1 MGRDLERA
9 VFGGSDSELSEYED
23 VQQQQVVALP
33 PPPPGRPKPRDEY
46 ESSGGDSEDDYV
58 QERPQSTKTKKRS
71 SLGRKPIESGEK
83 RKRKRK
89 QPPPPVD
96 FSDLPPEQA
105 NKLRLDMKIDE
116 ILRSKKS
123 NRPRKK
129 KANDEVLDSFADDEV
144 ARLREAMNTAADEDI
159 RSNND
164 KLPATAKLR
173 LLPEAMDT
181 LRKASLA
188 QSMIDNNLLEAVRRW
203 LEPLPDRSLPA
214 HNIQREFFC
223 HHQKNGVYRQCCA

>member
-1 MGRDLERA
+1 MKFCPD
-9 VFGGSDSELSEYED
+9 F
-23 VQQQQVVALP
+23 QQQQAVALP
-33 PPPPGRPKPRDEY
+33 PPPPGRPSKPRDEY

-58 QERPQSTKTKKRS
+58 QERPQSTKIKKRS
-71 SLGRKPIESGEK
+71 SLGRKPTESGEQ

-96 FSDLPPEQA
+96 FSDLPPEQGKSPMKARIITNVLAFLCSA

-129 KANDEVLDSFADDEV
+129 KTNDEVLDSFADDEV

-181 LRKASLA
+181 LRKCVC
-188 QSMIDNNLLEAVRRW
+188 IK
-203 LEPLPDRSLPA
+203 
-214 HNIQREFFC
+214 F
-223 HHQKNGVYRQCCA
+223 